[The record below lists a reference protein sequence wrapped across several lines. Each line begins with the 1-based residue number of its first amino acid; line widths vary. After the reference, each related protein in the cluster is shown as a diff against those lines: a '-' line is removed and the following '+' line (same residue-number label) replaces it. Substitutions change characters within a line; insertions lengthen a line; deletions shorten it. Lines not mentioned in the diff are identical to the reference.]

1 MSEIDVFVS
10 IANRDVLAGRLFAHH
25 RRGTESATFTYDS
38 GYLADVAAYE
48 LDPALPLV
56 TGGLQTP
63 EDRGMFNA
71 FTDAAPDRWGRD
83 LVDRSERLRASA
95 SGTTPRRLTE
105 FDYLVGV
112 RDDLRQGAL
121 RLHDPETGKFVAADD
136 AGVPALT
143 DLPELLS
150 IATRVENDAV
160 GVAELQRL
168 VRAGSSLGGA
178 RPKTH
183 VLTPDG
189 RLAIAKFPSSNADTW
204 NVSAWEKV
212 ALDLARSAGIAVPDS
227 NLIHIAGRSV
237 LITYRFDRSTSNR
250 RIGYSSALTM
260 LEAVDGDTRSY
271 LEIADAVSDRSP
283 HATSDLAQLWRRMA
297 FNVLA
302 SNTDDH
308 LRNHGFLYSGSGAWR
323 LSPAFDLN
331 PNPEPGPKHLA
342 TAIDDGETEA
352 RIDTLLDVAPYFRL
366 ESEDAVAI
374 LKQVADAT
382 ADWRTAASHIG
393 LSASEIRR
401 MEPAFVHEAASDAAQ
416 L

>member
-10 IANRDVLAGRLFAHH
+10 VANRDVQAGRLFTHH
-25 RRGTESATFTYDS
+25 GRGTESATFTYDS
-38 GYLADVAAYE
+38 GYLADVEAYE

-63 EDRGMFNA
+63 EGRPMFNA
-71 FTDAAPDRWGRD
+71 FTDAAPDRWGRG
-83 LVDRSERLRASA
+83 LIDRLERLRAST
-95 SGTTPRRLTE
+95 SGTTPRRVTE

-121 RLHDPETGKFVAADD
+121 RLRDRETGRFVAADD
-136 AGVPALT
+136 AGIPALT

-150 IATRVENDAV
+150 IAKRVEDDAA

-183 VLTPDG
+183 VLASGG
-189 RLAIAKFPSSNADTW
+189 RLAIAKFPSSSADTW
-204 NVSAWEKV
+204 NVMAWEKV
-212 ALDLARSAGIAVPDS
+212 ALDLARSAGITVPDS
-227 NLIHIAGRSV
+227 DLIHVAGRSV
-237 LITYRFDRSTSNR
+237 LITYRFDRSASNK

-283 HATSDLAQLWRRMA
+283 HATADLIQLWRRMA
-297 FNVLA
+297 FNVLV

-308 LRNHGFLYSGSGAWR
+308 LRNHGFLYTGSGAWR

-331 PNPEPGPKHLA
+331 PDPEPGPKYLA

-352 RIDTLLDVAPYFRL
+352 RVDTLLGVAPYFRL
-366 ESEDAVAI
+366 ESEEAVRV
-374 LKQVADAT
+374 LRQVSDAT
-382 ADWRTAASHIG
+382 AAWRAAASHVG
-393 LSASEIRR
+393 LSAQEIRR
-401 MEPAFVHEAASDAAQ
+401 MEPAFVHEAASDAARS
-416 L
+416 

>member
-1 MSEIDVFVS
+1 MSEVDVYVS
-10 IANRDVLAGRLFAHH
+10 IGDRDVLAGRLFAH
-25 RRGTESATFTYDS
+25 RGRGTESATFAYDS
-38 GYLADVAAYE
+38 DYLASVEAYE

-63 EDRGMFNA
+63 ERRAMFNA
-71 FTDAAPDRWGRD
+71 FTDAAPDRWGRG
-83 LVDRSERLRASA
+83 LIDRLERLRTSS
-95 SGTTPRRLTE
+95 SGTVPRRLTE

-121 RLHDPETGKFVAADD
+121 RLRDPETGRFVATDHV
-136 AGVPALT
+136 GVPALT
-143 DLPELLS
+143 DLPVLLS
-150 IATRVENDAV
+150 IAARVENDAA
-160 GVAELQRL
+160 GAAELQQL

-183 VLTPDG
+183 VLAPNG
-189 RLAIAKFPSSNADTW
+189 RLAMAKFPSSSSDTW
-204 NVSAWEKV
+204 NVAAWEKT

-227 NLIHIAGRSV
+227 DLVRIAGRSV
-237 LITYRFDRSTSNR
+237 LITYRFDRTANNE

-283 HATSDLAQLWRRMA
+283 HATKDLAQLWRRMA
-297 FNVLA
+297 FNVLI

-308 LRNHGFLYSGSGAWR
+308 LRNHGFLYAGSGAWR

-331 PNPEPGPKHLA
+331 PDPDPGSKYLA

-352 RIDTLLDVAPYFRL
+352 RIDTLLGVAPYFRL
-366 ESEDAVAI
+366 ESGDAIPI
-374 LKQVADAT
+374 LRQVAEAT
-382 ADWRTAASHIG
+382 ADWRSAASNVG
-393 LSASEIRR
+393 LSTREIRR
-401 MEPAFVHEAASDAAQ
+401 MEPAFVHKAASDAAQ
-416 L
+416 A

>member
-1 MSEIDVFVS
+1 MTGEIDVYVS
-10 IANRDVLAGRLFAHH
+10 IANRDVRAGRLFTHH
-25 RRGTESATFTYDS
+25 GRGTESATFTYDS
-38 GYLADVAAYE
+38 GYLADVEAYE

-63 EDRGMFNA
+63 ERRAMFNA
-71 FTDAAPDRWGRD
+71 FTDSAPDRWGRGLID
-83 LVDRSERLRASA
+83 GLVRLRASA
-95 SGTTPRRLTE
+95 SGSVPRRLTE

-121 RLHDPETGKFVAADD
+121 RLRDPETKRFVAADD
-136 AGVPALT
+136 VGVPVLS

-150 IATRVENDAV
+150 IAARVENDAA
-160 GVAELQRL
+160 GAAELQRL

-183 VLTPDG
+183 VLAPDG
-189 RLAIAKFPSSNADTW
+189 SLAIAKFPSSSADTW
-204 NVSAWEKV
+204 NVTAWEKV
-212 ALDLARSAGIAVPDS
+212 ALDLARRAGISVPDS
-227 NLIHIAGRSV
+227 DLIRIAGRSV
-237 LITYRFDRSTSNR
+237 LITYRFDRTASSE

-283 HATSDLAQLWRRMA
+283 HATADLAQLWRRMA
-297 FNVLA
+297 FNVLI

-308 LRNHGFLYSGSGAWR
+308 LRNHGFLYTGSGAWR

-331 PNPEPGPKHLA
+331 PDPEPGPKYLA

-352 RIDTLLDVAPYFRL
+352 RIDTLL
-366 ESEDAVAI
+366 
-374 LKQVADAT
+374 
-382 ADWRTAASHIG
+382 G
-393 LSASEIRR
+393 
-401 MEPAFVHEAASDAAQ
+401 
-416 L
+416 